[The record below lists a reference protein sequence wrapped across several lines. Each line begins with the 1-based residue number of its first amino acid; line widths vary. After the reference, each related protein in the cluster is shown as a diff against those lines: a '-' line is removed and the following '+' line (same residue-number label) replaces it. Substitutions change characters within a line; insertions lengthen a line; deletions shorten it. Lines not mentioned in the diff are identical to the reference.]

1 MKKLLIFLLFTVF
14 VLGML
19 RAQETPGSI
28 VVKLDPALDGI
39 VAPDAKLEKLFS
51 GQGTFEGPTWVGHG
65 KSGFLIFSDIPGGV
79 MNKLG
84 PDDKV
89 SVFLDHIFTRGDV
102 SLLLANPGG
111 TTRNLG
117 SNGITLDR
125 EGRILFC
132 NTGDRTVE
140 RIEKDGKRTIL
151 ASGFEGKK
159 FNLPNDLVVKS
170 DGAIYFTDSRIDTTR
185 ADNDPEK
192 GEPFSGVYL
201 IKNGKLQL
209 LVHDLT
215 TPNGLAFTV
224 DEKRLYVIEG
234 MAKLIDIYDVQP
246 DDTIVNRKLFI
257 DMNSDKTPGGPDGMR
272 LDEQG
277 NVYSTGPGG
286 VWILSPEGK
295 HIGTILAPGRLTN
308 LTFGGPDRKTLYV
321 TSFMSLYR
329 IQLKA
334 VGLRP

>member
-1 MKKLLIFLLFTVF
+1 LTFLFFTTS
-14 VLGML
+14 VLGIL
-19 RAQETPGSI
+19 RAQENPASI
-28 VVKLDPALDGI
+28 VVKLDAALDSI

-51 GQGTFEGPTWVGHG
+51 GQGTFEGPTWVRDGN
-65 KSGFLIFSDIPGGV
+65 SGFLIFSDIPGGV

-89 SVFLDHIFTRGDV
+89 SVFLDHIFTRGDI
-102 SLLLANPGG
+102 SLVPTNPGG
-111 TTRNLG
+111 ATRNLG

-140 RIEKDGKRTIL
+140 RIEKDGKRTVL
-151 ASGFEGKK
+151 AAGFEGKK

-170 DGAIYFTDSRIDTTR
+170 DGAIYFTDSRIDSTR
-185 ADNDPEK
+185 ADSDPEK
-192 GEPFSGVYL
+192 GESFSGVYL
-201 IKNGKLQL
+201 LKNGKLQL
-209 LVHDLT
+209 LVHDLI

-234 MAKLIDIYDVQP
+234 MAKLIDVYDVQP
-246 DDTIVNRKLFI
+246 DDTIVNRKLFV

-272 LDEQG
+272 LDKQG

-308 LTFGGPDRKTLYV
+308 LTFGGPDSKTLYI

-334 VGLRP
+334 AGLRP